1 MASRRIVVTSGKG
14 GVGKTTVVANVG
26 TGLAAAGKKVVVVD
40 ADIGLRNLDLV
51 LGLENRIVFDL
62 VDVVEGTTKLHKA
75 LIKDKKY
82 PNLCLLPAAQT
93 RDKESVSPEQMRALC
108 AELGKEFDYVIL
120 DSPAG
125 IDQGFRNAVAGAT
138 EAVIVATPEV
148 ASIRDADRV
157 IGLLEAEGIKDLHLI
172 INRVRPEMVKSGDM
186 LDIQDVMDILSVHL
200 YGVVPDDQAVV
211 VATNRGESIFS
222 NGNAKSAQ
230 AFKNVIRRMEGEDI
244 PMMKFVKMESFFEKI
259 MRLFFRRSS

>member
-1 MASRRIVVTSGKG
+1 MSRKIVVTSGKG

-26 TGLAAAGKKVVVVD
+26 TGLASTGKKVVVVD

-82 PNLCLLPAAQT
+82 ANLCLLPAAQT
-93 RDKESVSPEQMRALC
+93 RDKEAVSPEQMRTLC
-108 AELGKEFDYVIL
+108 AELAKEFDYVIL
-120 DSPAG
+120 DCPAG
-125 IDQGFRNAVAGAT
+125 IDHGFKNAIAGAS
-138 EAVIVATPEV
+138 EAIIVATPEV

-157 IGLLEAEGIKDLHLI
+157 IGLIEAEGIKDLHLI

-186 LDIQDVMDILSVHL
+186 LDIQDVMDILSIHL

-211 VATNRGESIFS
+211 VATNKGESLFQ
-222 NGNAKSAQ
+222 NGNAKAAS
-230 AFKNVIRRMEGEDI
+230 AFKNIIRRIEGEDV
-244 PMMKFVKMESFFEKI
+244 PLLQLVKMESFWEKLK
-259 MRLFFRRSS
+259 RFFTRKTS